1 MEEQNQPQATEQ
13 TTASTEPQPPA
24 IPSPVRIPSNS
35 PLLLIFK
42 LLNVRQENM
51 QEYYVCATKFLKQ
64 LAKSTGTG
72 LGITFA
78 FRMLRHI
85 RNIGKPGKIITDL
98 FNFYRTK
105 GAYSTGLLCFIL
117 CFFIRGGIIFQ
128 KLYREKGNVN
138 YFVPGAIAG
147 FLGVMAIEE
156 DSRTPLVCY
165 IFARALEFLW
175 QKYKRKKGWKTG
187 EYEYALLFIFTS
199 SWMGYYYTFEKDC
212 MPISIRKLYEK
223 FVNPTHGENLLREL
237 CHNYRANEIQKMLQR
252 RGLA

>member
-1 MEEQNQPQATEQ
+1 MDHQEQ
-13 TTASTEPQPPA
+13 TQQQPVPQESAPPQGD
-24 IPSPVRIPSNS
+24 N
-35 PLLLIFK
+35 PLKFIFQI
-42 LLNVRQENM
+42 LNVREELQD
-51 QEYYVCATKFLKQ
+51 EYAKITSKFLKQ
-64 LAKSTGTG
+64 LLKSTGTG
-72 LGITFA
+72 LAITFA

-85 RNIGKPGKIITDL
+85 RNIGKPGKILVDL
-98 FNFYRTK
+98 INFYKTK

-117 CFFIRGGIIFQ
+117 CFFIRGGILFQ
-128 KLYREKGNVN
+128 KFYREKGKVN

-147 FLGVMAIEE
+147 FIGAMAIEE
-156 DSRTPLVCY
+156 ESRTPLVCY

-187 EYEYALLFIFTS
+187 EYEYAALFIFTS

-212 MPISIRKLYEK
+212 MPVSIRKLYEK
-223 FVNPTHGENLLREL
+223 FVNPTYGENLLREL

>member
-1 MEEQNQPQATEQ
+1 MEETTTPQAT
-13 TTASTEPQPPA
+13 TPPSTPPNPNNP
-24 IPSPVRIPSNS
+24 IRIVLS
-35 PLLLIFK
+35 
-42 LLNVRQENM
+42 LLNVRRENRE
-51 QEYYVCATKFLKQ
+51 EYFKIINRFLKQ
-64 LAKSTGTG
+64 LLKSTGTG
-72 LGITFA
+72 LAITFV

-85 RNIGKPGKIITDL
+85 RNIGKPAKIIKDL

-105 GAYSTGLLCFIL
+105 SAYSTGLLCFIL
-117 CFFIRGGIIFQ
+117 CFFIRGGIISQ
-128 KLYREKGNVN
+128 KLFREEGKVN
-138 YFVPGAIAG
+138 YFVPGAVAG
-147 FLGVMAIEE
+147 FLGAMVIEE
-156 DSRTPLVCY
+156 DSRTALVCY

-237 CHNYRANEIQKMLQR
+237 CHNYRANEIQMMLQR